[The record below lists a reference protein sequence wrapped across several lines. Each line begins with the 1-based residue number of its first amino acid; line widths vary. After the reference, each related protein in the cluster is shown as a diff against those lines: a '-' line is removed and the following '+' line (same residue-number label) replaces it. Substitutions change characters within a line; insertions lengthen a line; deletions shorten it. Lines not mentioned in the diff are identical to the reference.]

1 MIGGIIG
8 IFMLMFLAIVGLLA
22 FVFWIFTRVDKR
34 RVNH

>member
-1 MIGGIIG
+1 LNHRLRG
-8 IFMLMFLAIVGLLA
+8 LA